1 MKKITDPKLLKELY
15 DTEADWK
22 LLIGHRFKGSLGP
35 SARGR
40 KRVKRRGSVASR
52 NGKRRF

>member
-22 LLIGHRFKGSLGP
+22 LLIGYRFKGSLGSP
-35 SARGR
+35 RRAR
-40 KRVKRRGSVASR
+40 RRTKSRLPATRR
-52 NGKRRF
+52 NGRD